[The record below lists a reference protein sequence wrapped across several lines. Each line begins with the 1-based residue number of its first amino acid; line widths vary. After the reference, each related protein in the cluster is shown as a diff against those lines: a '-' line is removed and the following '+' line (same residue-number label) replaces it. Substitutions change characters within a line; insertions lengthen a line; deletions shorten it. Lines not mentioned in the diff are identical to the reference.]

1 MPSIQE
7 NPVCYT
13 QMGFTLFINQKYG
26 KPHRPEGIP
35 RPSRMMKNVKVSFS
49 KLSFIFQKR
58 PYLLIGI
65 NKMVSPM
72 VC

>member
-1 MPSIQE
+1 MQILGCFNQYLQKHPH
-7 NPVCYT
+7 
-13 QMGFTLFINQKYG
+13 LFYRWGLKSSYY
-26 KPHRPEGIP
+26 PERIP

-58 PYLLIGI
+58 PYLLIDI
-65 NKMVSPM
+65 NKMVTPM